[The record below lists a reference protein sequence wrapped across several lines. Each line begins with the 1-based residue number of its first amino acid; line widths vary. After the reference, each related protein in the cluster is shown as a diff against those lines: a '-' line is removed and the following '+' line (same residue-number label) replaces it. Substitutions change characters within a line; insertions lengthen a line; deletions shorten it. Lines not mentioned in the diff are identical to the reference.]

1 MIIVNRMK
9 PFCLVLLLGLSIVAG
24 AADHVAPPPA
34 KATDYA
40 CHETHAAEHLSIAAD
55 VFGTREKTA
64 FFRIDY
70 PHAAFL
76 PIRMI
81 VTNDGDKPVNL
92 SEARIYFV
100 PTSGERIKAAVP
112 TDVSRRVNHLR
123 NVQKGI
129 FSRNHTYDKEIQE
142 DFDNFE
148 YAALIVEPHTTRA
161 GFLFYDIDGLDAPL
175 TNAKLYL
182 RSLKNADGAEL
193 FYFEVP
199 LEKCAPVIARAR

>member
-9 PFCLVLLLGLSIVAG
+9 LFCFAALLSLSIVAS
-24 AADHVAPPPA
+24 AADHVAPPAA

-40 CHETHAAEHLSIAAD
+40 CHETHDAEHLTIAAD
-55 VFGTREKTA
+55 VFGTHQKAA
-64 FFRIDY
+64 FFRVDY
-70 PHAAFL
+70 PQAGFL
-76 PIRMI
+76 PIRII
-81 VTNDGDKPVNL
+81 VSNDGDKPVNL

-100 PTSGERIKAAVP
+100 PAGGERVKAAVP
-112 TDVSRRVNHLR
+112 PDVSRRIDRLR
-123 NVQKGI
+123 DARKGI
-129 FSRNHTYDKEIQE
+129 FSRNHLYDKEIQA

-148 YAALIVEPHTTRA
+148 YGALVVEPHTTRA

-182 RSLKNADGAEL
+182 RSLKNSDGAEL

-199 LEKCAPVIARAR
+199 LDKCGPVIASAR

>member
-1 MIIVNRMK
+1 MIIVNTMK
-9 PFCLVLLLGLSIVAG
+9 AFILVLFLGVGLG
-24 AADHVAPPPA
+24 ARAVDHVAPPAA

-40 CHETHAAEHLSIAAD
+40 CHETHQAEHLTIAAD
-55 VFGTREKTA
+55 VFGTREKDG

-70 PHAAFL
+70 PHAGIL

-100 PTSGERIKAAVP
+100 PASGERVKAATP
-112 TDVSRRVNHLR
+112 ADVARRVDRLR
-123 NVQKGI
+123 DVQKGI
-129 FSRNHTYDKEIQE
+129 FSRNHLYDKEIQA
-142 DFDNFE
+142 DFDSFE
-148 YAALIVEPHTTRA
+148 YGSLVVEPHTTRA
-161 GFLFYDIDGLDAPL
+161 GFLFYDVDGLDAPL
-175 TNAKLYL
+175 SNAKLYL

-199 LEKCAPVIARAR
+199 LDKCGPVIASAR